1 MVHTLLC
8 EDHHVEYI
16 SRINKYWTPSMLEIM
31 IVDLADSFPKIKEL
45 IVSSLKV
52 YHQTFIQFDFR

>member
-1 MVHTLLC
+1 
-8 EDHHVEYI
+8 
-16 SRINKYWTPSMLEIM
+16 MLVIM

-52 YHQTFIQFDFR
+52 YHQTFIQFDFRSELLILNRAPM